1 MHNTPIPPTLLLS
14 LLPGVGAGRYWD
26 WVEHFGSAKQTLD
39 SPIETLP
46 LCPAKAKG
54 LLIDYQQHQHNSEL
68 ANQAQTI
75 IEQLANQ
82 QADLISIEEPHYP
95 RLLKQIH
102 RAPPVLYTKGN
113 SALLHHPQ
121 IAIVGTRN
129 PTHGGSENAKA
140 FSRYLASNGFTITS
154 GLALGIDGI
163 AHQSAATQMGGTIA
177 VMATGVDDIYPK
189 RHRPLA
195 QTILENNGLLVTEF
209 APNTPPLA
217 ARFPQRNRI
226 ISGLSMG
233 TLIIEAAIKSGSLI
247 TAVYANEQNREV
259 FCIPSSIHN
268 PQGKGCHKLIKEGA
282 HLVETADD
290 IVQHCQGALA
300 EWQGQQSG
308 DLSQQDKTIASSNH
322 LSNHLNDNLS
332 DNEKHLLALL
342 GYEPQSLE
350 SITLN
355 STLAT
360 EDISASLVMLELKG
374 IVKQSIWGYER
385 A

>member
-1 MHNTPIPPTLLLS
+1 MTNTPTPPALLLS

-26 WVEHFGSAKQTLD
+26 WVEHFGSAQNTLD
-39 SPIETLP
+39 APLNSIP
-46 LCPAKAKG
+46 LCPAKAKR
-54 LLIDYQQHQHNSEL
+54 LLADYQQRQHHSEL
-68 ANQAQTI
+68 VEKAQAI
-75 IEQLANQ
+75 IEKLATE

-113 SALLHHPQ
+113 AALLHHPQ

-129 PTHGGSENAKA
+129 PTHGGSENATA

-163 AHQSAATQMGGTIA
+163 AHQSAATEMGGTIA
-177 VMATGVDDIYPK
+177 VMATGIDDIYPK
-189 RHRPLA
+189 RHQQLA
-195 QTILENNGLLVTEF
+195 HTILENNGLLVTEF

-226 ISGLSMG
+226 ISGLSIG

-290 IVQHCQGALA
+290 IVQHCQGVLA
-300 EWQGQQSG
+300 KWQGQKESSG
-308 DLSQQDKTIASSNH
+308 SSPQAVASPAQKH
-322 LSNHLNDNLS
+322 LS
-332 DNEKHLLALL
+332 DNEKHLLQLL

-355 STLAT
+355 SPLAT

-374 IVKQSIWGYER
+374 IVKQSMWGYER

>member
-1 MHNTPIPPTLLLS
+1 MSTQTIPAALLLC
-14 LLPGVGAGRYWD
+14 LLPGVGASRYWD
-26 WVEHFGSAKQTLD
+26 WVEHFGSAQKVLDAPLPALPRCPSEAKQ
-39 SPIETLP
+39 
-46 LCPAKAKG
+46 
-54 LLIDYQQHQHNSEL
+54 LLADYQHRGQNSNL
-68 ANQAQTI
+68 ANQAQEILETLRR
-75 IEQLANQ
+75 EHAE
-82 QADLISIEEPHYP
+82 LITVEDQHYP
-95 RLLKQIH
+95 ALLKQIH

-113 SALLHHPQ
+113 AALLHHPQ

-129 PTHGGSENAKA
+129 PTHAGGENAKA

-163 AHQSAATQMGGTIA
+163 AHRGAVCEMGGTVA
-177 VMATGVDDIYPK
+177 VMATGIDAIYPK
-189 RHRPLA
+189 RHHKLA
-195 QTILENNGLLVTEF
+195 ETILENNGVLVTEF

-226 ISGLSMG
+226 ISGLSIG

-282 HLVETADD
+282 HLVETAAD
-290 IVQHCQGALA
+290 IVQHCKGALA
-300 EWQGQQSG
+300 QWQQQPTITADRDQDKKSLPAEK
-308 DLSQQDKTIASSNH
+308 DLSQNENTI
-322 LSNHLNDNLS
+322 LS
-332 DNEKHLLALL
+332 LL

-350 SITLN
+350 CITDN
-355 STLAT
+355 SPLAT
-360 EDISASLVMLELKG
+360 EDTSAALVLLELKG

-385 A
+385 C